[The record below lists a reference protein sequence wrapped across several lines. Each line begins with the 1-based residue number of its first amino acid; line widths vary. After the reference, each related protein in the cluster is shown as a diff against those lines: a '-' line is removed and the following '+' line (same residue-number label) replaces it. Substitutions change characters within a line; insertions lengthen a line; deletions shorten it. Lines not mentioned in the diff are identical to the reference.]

1 MDAVLNKFYDLKIER
16 TVKNLKLHN
25 FLVDVCETKEDALKL
40 IDSLIPAN
48 SVVSFGGSQ
57 SLAQIGAIN
66 LLRSGKYNLLD
77 RTNPSLTLEE
87 KGKVEREAFSADYYL
102 ASSNAV
108 TEDGKLY
115 NVDGYNNRVAAMLFG
130 PKKVILVVGY
140 NKIVKNI
147 EEARTRMEEIA
158 APANC
163 IRLNLPN
170 PCVKTGHCMHCN
182 LPTKICNG
190 EVSIVFQRDPERIR
204 VIIVKEELGY

>member
-1 MDAVLNKFYDLKIER
+1 MDSILEKFYDLKIQR

-25 FLVDVCETKEDALKL
+25 FLVDVVDTKEEALKL
-40 IDSLIPAN
+40 VEEIIPTN

-57 SLAQIGAIN
+57 TLAQVGVVN
-66 LLRSGKYNLLD
+66 LLRNGQYQLLD
-77 RTNPSLTLEE
+77 RTNPSLSLEE
-87 KGKVEREAFSADYYL
+87 KQEVERKVFNADYYL

-108 TEDGKLY
+108 TEDGRLY
-115 NVDGYNNRVAAMLFG
+115 NVDGYNNRVSAMLFG

-140 NKIVKNI
+140 NKIVKDI
-147 EEARTRMEEIA
+147 EDAKKRMEDIA

-182 LPTKICNG
+182 LPTRICNG
-190 EVSIVFQRDPERIR
+190 EVTISFQRDSERIR
-204 VIIVKEELGY
+204 IILVKEELGY